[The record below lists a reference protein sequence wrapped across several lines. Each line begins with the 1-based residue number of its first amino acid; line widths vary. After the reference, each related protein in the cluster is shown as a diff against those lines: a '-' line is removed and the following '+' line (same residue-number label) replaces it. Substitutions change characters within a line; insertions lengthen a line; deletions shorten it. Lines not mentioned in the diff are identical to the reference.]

1 MNAENT
7 EMVQRPREQQL
18 QNVRAAERHVTP
30 PVDVYEND
38 EEILLWVDVPGVEQD
53 GLTIQLDGG
62 KLDLEARQPSA
73 PAEALG
79 FEALVYA
86 RSFGVPSSV
95 DASKV
100 SAELEQG
107 VLKLHLPK
115 SEAAKPRRIAVRS
128 D

>member
-1 MNAENT
+1 
-7 EMVQRPREQQL
+7 L
-18 QNVRAAERHVTP
+18 GGRAGRRAGRA
-30 PVDVYEND
+30 DD
-38 EEILLWVDVPGVEQD
+38 SARR
-53 GLTIQLDGG
+53 G